1 MAKIVNNARIITE
14 GMYKFSSS
22 EIARNGTKKRHNSE
36 ILLIPPAIID
46 IANNIVRMKYGK
58 IFLETRKNLFLTIVN
73 INKSIDGKNM
83 NNRNRIKYSIFASV
97 KKNKRILTAVR
108 KNDIIK
114 KPVMHSFLIFV
125 NLKYLLYILDHITEI
140 YETFFSNSRYLP
152 GEFFRN
158 TY

>member
-14 GMYKFSSS
+14 GMYKLHDFQRWP
-22 EIARNGTKKRHNSE
+22 IKGKKRHNSE

-83 NNRNRIKYSIFASV
+83 NNRNRIKYSIFAL
-97 KKNKRILTAVR
+97 KEEQKNINRSQEK
-108 KNDIIK
+108 
-114 KPVMHSFLIFV
+114 
-125 NLKYLLYILDHITEI
+125 
-140 YETFFSNSRYLP
+140 
-152 GEFFRN
+152 
-158 TY
+158 